1 MFTISVIAVGCA
13 TSAPRSSSAEVPEKE
28 AARFAQTDAQP
39 TAAARVTP
47 TATPTPVITQR
58 QETVTEA
65 IAFEQTSV
73 EDGNLPRGETVVSV
87 VGQAGERALTY
98 TVTLVDG
105 VETARELTSDVVA
118 VAPVAEVVSVGVY
131 DPPPPPAPPAPTAEC
146 DPNYADA
153 CVPIA
158 SDVDCA
164 GGSGNGP
171 AYLDGVARVVGSDI
185 YGLDRDGDGLACE
198 R

>member
-1 MFTISVIAVGCA
+1 M
-13 TSAPRSSSAEVPEKE
+13 
-28 AARFAQTDAQP
+28 
-39 TAAARVTP
+39 
-47 TATPTPVITQR
+47 
-58 QETVTEA
+58 
-65 IAFEQTSV
+65 
-73 EDGNLPRGETVVSV
+73 
-87 VGQAGERALTY
+87 GQAGERALTY

-105 VETARELTSDVVA
+105 VETLRELTSDVVSI
-118 VAPVAEVVSVGVY
+118 APVAEVLSVGVY
-131 DPPPPPAPPAPTAEC
+131 DPPPPPAPAAEC
-146 DPNYADA
+146 DSNYA

-171 AYLDGVARVVGSDI
+171 AYLDGVARVVGSHI